1 MSIKVFPYG
10 VLEVTI
16 PASAKLSAFS
26 KSSAKIYKKA
36 LYPNQAPSTTLF
48 KVLAADEKYASA
60 AVSAATTFVIEAGA
74 SEVLVNYGTD
84 ATVVERRAYQDQPAP
99 VALNATGALTAAA
112 VASGI
117 VTSTTAAAVT
127 GTLPTGTVL
136 DAAFNMDIGES
147 IDFSVIATGANAFT
161 VAVDTGVTAVG
172 TLVVAT
178 VTSGLFRL
186 RKTAAE
192 TYIIYRLS

>member
-1 MSIKVFPYG
+1 MSIKVYPFG
-10 VLEVTI
+10 SKEVTI

-26 KSSAKIYKKA
+26 LSAAKIYYKPSDAPAGPWALYKA
-36 LYPNQAPSTTLF
+36 LGAG
-48 KVLAADEKYASA
+48 EKWAQASA
-60 AVSAATTFVIEAGA
+60 VSVATTFRIEAGA
-74 SEVLVNYGTD
+74 SDVLVNYGTD
-84 ATVVERRAYQDQPAP
+84 AVVVERRAYQDQPAP
-99 VALNATGALTAAA
+99 VALNATGDLTAAA

-136 DAAFNMDIGES
+136 DAAFNMEIGES

-161 VAVDTGVTAVG
+161 VAVNTGITAVG

-186 RKTAAE
+186 RKTAVA
-192 TYIIYRLS
+192 TYILYRLS